1 MDVNEASVQD
11 KTEGEWYFNTV
22 TKSPEL
28 GKISPMDQRLGPY
41 RSYEEAE
48 RAWEKA
54 GQRNVIWDEE
64 NRKWDAWG
72 GGDDRDRGV

>member
-1 MDVNEASVQD
+1 MSANEVSVQD
-11 KTEGEWYFNTV
+11 KTEAEWYFNTI

-54 GQRNVIWDEE
+54 DERNAIWDEQD
-64 NRKWDAWG
+64 RKWDVWG
-72 GGDDRDRGV
+72 GGDDRDRSA